1 MQMRVNPTP
10 TQPAKKRV
18 LIVEDNPDL
27 LDIFRL
33 AFNAGAF
40 DVYLAKDGEAA
51 IEQMQALQPDVLVL
65 DINLPKLTGLDVL
78 DYIKKQQQANANIKV
93 IVVTGN
99 SVAIQDERARGAD
112 LLLMKPVNIRDLLT
126 FTRRLTT

>member
-78 DYIKKQQQANANIKV
+78 DYIKKQQANVNIKV
-93 IVVTGN
+93 IVATGN
-99 SVAIQDERARGAD
+99 TVAIQDERARGAD